1 MGLGHLGELRRGGT
15 LVTWKRARGLGH
27 LGDLWS
33 GTLVTWKESGK
44 TLCEILTAAD
54 AMPLP
59 VAGPRADGNLFRR
72 VLRGRPSSEAAT
84 VPGADCHSAVAMPPP
99 CKPFWS
105 KNHAIRPCSDAFQG
119 NPYFGNLPFFGKF
132 RTNRQL
138 AGIQEPYS
146 LHIVEGNGPGSSGAG
161 WNGGGRVQNKPN
173 MLYESRQTRLGQLAA
188 KKYGTVSAGLM
199 RKYDAHPEKAR
210 KYFPAVAR
218 LQAGRCSRASLRA
231 NPQTPDNPFPCVV
244 GGAA

>member
-1 MGLGHLGELRRGGT
+1 MGLGHLGELRRGET
-15 LVTWKRARGLGH
+15 LVTWKRARGLVH

-33 GTLVTWKESGK
+33 GTLVTWKGSGK

-132 RTNRQL
+132 RTNNQL

-173 MLYESRQTRLGQLAA
+173 MLYESRQTR
-188 KKYGTVSAGLM
+188 
-199 RKYDAHPEKAR
+199 
-210 KYFPAVAR
+210 
-218 LQAGRCSRASLRA
+218 
-231 NPQTPDNPFPCVV
+231 
-244 GGAA
+244 

>member
-1 MGLGHLGELRRGGT
+1 M
-15 LVTWKRARGLGH
+15 
-27 LGDLWS
+27 
-33 GTLVTWKESGK
+33 
-44 TLCEILTAAD
+44 CEILTAAD

-59 VAGPRADGNLFRR
+59 VAGSSANSKLFRH

-105 KNHAIRPCSDAFQG
+105 KNHAIRPCSDTFQG
-119 NPYFGNLPFFGKF
+119 NPYFGDLPASGKL

-173 MLYESRQTRLGQLAA
+173 MPGGFRQTRLGQPAA
-188 KKYGTVSAGLM
+188 EKYGTASAGLM
-199 RKYDAHPEKAR
+199 RQYDTGTVKNLGSN
-210 KYFPAVAR
+210 FQV
-218 LQAGRCSRASLRA
+218 
-231 NPQTPDNPFPCVV
+231 
-244 GGAA
+244 